1 MAYPVSSSE
10 VTMRERFPPHLQPFS
25 RYILAEPPARRLVRR
40 LLGVICLLLWL
51 LVSAMIVIVQDN
63 IRFNRTPVSI
73 FQLEAIS
80 LFGAFCSVVLLIL
93 LGALF
98 ARSAESRLKAD
109 QRLPVLYLRSF
120 LADRMLPERWHE
132 LLLLVFRWT
141 ETAESDLARALRP
154 IGPLIAVGRPGE
166 ILPPVGAARLYVD
179 HENWQ
184 QTVAELSKLAQLIVL
199 RIGKTEGFSWEW
211 KFVRENCDPQKVLIY
226 LPPSDS
232 DLYREFASTAGQA
245 SLPTSLPF
253 PQEKAA
259 FLAFRSDWSAI
270 LVNPDGPSKL
280 AFFRQFILGGSRAP
294 GIYEG
299 LRTRIRRSERPLG
312 LGWREWCL
320 SAAWC
325 IAALWLVSGVYGK
338 IAHTLQEIRMAK
350 ASFLSISYKNGENRC
365 RFATREGSACWDECD
380 DQKKSDSQIKSCI
393 CFPGSSP
400 LFQMLCGG
408 GTSSEQIGGVPILK

>member
-1 MAYPVSSSE
+1 MRDLPLFRYPRPHRRLEAPMAYPVSSSE

-80 LFGAFCSVVLLIL
+80 LFGAFCSVVLLLI
-93 LGALF
+93 
-98 ARSAESRLKAD
+98 
-109 QRLPVLYLRSF
+109 
-120 LADRMLPERWHE
+120 
-132 LLLLVFRWT
+132 FRWT

-259 FLAFRSDWSAI
+259 FLAFRSDWNAI

-280 AFFRQFILGGSRAP
+280 AFFRRFILGGSRAP

-408 GTSSEQIGGVPILK
+408 GTSSEQIG